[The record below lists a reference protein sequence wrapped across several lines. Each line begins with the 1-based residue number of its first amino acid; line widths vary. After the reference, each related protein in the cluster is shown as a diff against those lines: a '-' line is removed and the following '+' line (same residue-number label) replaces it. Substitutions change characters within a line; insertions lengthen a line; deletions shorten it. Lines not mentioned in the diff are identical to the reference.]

1 MWLILIYKKMGFVHM
16 YSKKIQP
23 CYVNLIFVLFVAT
36 HTNYQTEEQYFRG
49 GAAATEANQWR
60 GSALLYTVTNQ
71 NRRGSGNPTHQL
83 FTITAPSCPKTLHKR
98 CPIHLC
104 VSFYTPFISNPSPSL
119 YLSLLSQRTTYWTE
133 GVCVAIAGRLQD
145 L

>member
-1 MWLILIYKKMGFVHM
+1 MWLILIYKKMGIVHM

-83 FTITAPSCPKTLHKR
+83 FTIAAPSCPKTYIKDVLY
-98 CPIHLC
+98 IC
-104 VSFYTPFISNPSPSL
+104 VFLSLSPSYPIL
-119 YLSLLSQRTTYWTE
+119 PLHSTFLLFSQRTTYWTE
-133 GVCVAIAGRLQD
+133 GVCVTIAGRLQD